1 VTRALLAIAL
11 ALGGCAT
18 ATPAVDETGAAKT
31 FALAAYASHEE
42 CRALAAGDR
51 LDYRFTSTAGLKFDI
66 RYRNGNAVV
75 MPITRDAVYA
85 DSGIYQAA
93 TAQHYC
99 LAWEAGAEAASV
111 ELHLAVHRPR

>member
-1 VTRALLAIAL
+1 
-11 ALGGCAT
+11 
-18 ATPAVDETGAAKT
+18 
-31 FALAAYASHEE
+31 
-42 CRALAAGDR
+42 
-51 LDYRFTSTAGLKFDI
+51 
-66 RYRNGNAVV
+66 